1 MLAPPTLV
9 QSVTHTAINGEGM
22 NKPSVCSSPAIPRKK
37 GVEER
42 GRENCALGV
51 QF

>member
-9 QSVTHTAINGEGM
+9 QSVTHAAINGEGM
-22 NKPSVCSSPAIPRKK
+22 NKPSICSLPAIPRKK
-37 GVEER
+37 GVEEG
-42 GRENCALGV
+42 GRENSAPDL